1 MFDNGSNFSDNI
13 LVWKRKK
20 IGCKFSNSFLNPIIL
35 DCILKGR
42 VQESSHIQK
51 CLDQLLNLVLWWLMA
66 IYQMSIERML
76 PHYFLISL
84 KGIHWRMHLKVG
96 SPYYW
101 KRNIHLGRYAL
112 HQNSFMNKSC
122 FPAEVF
128 LIPDL
133 SLWRCFFLYCVT
145 EMVNSKL
152 LKSDLKSLMK
162 EPDAFPDFSFPLWTK
177 ALNDEGWKAYYH
189 QKEM

>member
-1 MFDNGSNFSDNI
+1 MTI
-13 LVWKRKK
+13 HR
-20 IGCKFSNSFLNPIIL
+20 
-35 DCILKGR
+35 
-42 VQESSHIQK
+42 
-51 CLDQLLNLVLWWLMA
+51 
-66 IYQMSIERML
+66 MSMERML
-76 PHYFLISL
+76 PRYFLTLL
-84 KGIHWRMHLKVG
+84 KEIHWRMHLKVG

-101 KRNIHLGRYAL
+101 KGNIHLGRYAL

-133 SLWRCFFLYCVT
+133 LLWRSLFLYHDT

-162 EPDAFPDFSFPLWTK
+162 EPDVLPDFSFLSLCGQRPWMLK
-177 ALNDEGWKAYYH
+177 AEKSIITRKNCK
-189 QKEM
+189 